1 MSISFDVP
9 VSATHP
15 IDSLNEWITL
25 GHAADAPAMVAA
37 DGTLTGAAAHLLT
50 PDPAL
55 ARTVYRDM
63 VLARRLDHEATALQR
78 QGELCMWIPSLGQEG
93 AQAGAIR
100 AVRDTD
106 MVFPTYREH
115 TAAIARSVPVS
126 EFLHMFRGVGHAGW
140 DSHKHR
146 FQIYTVVLSAQLLH
160 AVGYG
165 MGIQRDGADEV
176 VLACIGDGATS
187 QGDANEAFVWAAAQ
201 SAPVVFFVQNNQ
213 YAISVP
219 VRSQSTQPLA
229 RRADGFGFPGLRVD
243 GNDPLAVHSAVSAAV
258 ECART
263 GAGPVLVEAVT
274 YRLGPHTTADDPRRY
289 RDSSEESVWAGR
301 DPLARTRTFLL
312 NQGWAD
318 EAWLSTVDTDA
329 DDFSAEIRSACLG
342 LPDPSADNIFSHV
355 FVEETP
361 DLIRQRKDFAAYQ
374 AGFAD

>member
-1 MSISFDVP
+1 MSSSLDVAP
-9 VSATHP
+9 TTAHP
-15 IDSLNEWITL
+15 IDELNAWIDL
-25 GHAADAPAMVAA
+25 GHASQAPAMVAP

-55 ARTVYRDM
+55 ARALYRDM
-63 VLARRLDHEATALQR
+63 VLGRRLDQEATALQR

-100 AVRDTD
+100 AVRDSD

-115 TAAIARSVPVS
+115 TAAIARQVPVG
-126 EFLHMFRGVGHAGW
+126 EFLHMFRGVGHGGW
-140 DSHKHR
+140 DSHKHQ
-146 FQIYTVVLSAQLLH
+146 FQIYTVVLAAQLLH

-187 QGDANEAFVWAAAQ
+187 QGDANEAFGWAAAQ
-201 SAPVVFFVQNNQ
+201 SVPVVFFVQNNQ

-243 GNDPLAVHSAVSAAV
+243 GNDPLAVHAAV
-258 ECART
+258 RTAAACART
-263 GAGPVLVEAVT
+263 GAGPVLIEAVT

-289 RDSSEESVWAGR
+289 RDSTEESYWAAR
-301 DPLARTRTFLL
+301 DPLSRTRTFLL
-312 NQGWAD
+312 GQEWAD
-318 EAWLSTVDTDA
+318 DAWLSTVDNEA
-329 DDFSAEIRSACLG
+329 DGFAADIRKACLT
-342 LPDPSADNIFSHV
+342 LPDPAAESIFAHV
-355 FVEETP
+355 YVEETAE
-361 DLIRQRKDFAAYQ
+361 LARQRQELTTYQ
-374 AGFAD
+374 ASFAD